1 MMTLPVPNYDHIP
14 VPDMSI
20 AELKSLGIIWQG
32 CGWGAQPEAAAAA
45 AVVATFLASAV

>member
-1 MMTLPVPNYDHIP
+1 MSLPVPNYDHTP

-32 CGWGAQPEAAAAA
+32 CRQGAQPEVAAAA
-45 AVVATFLASAV
+45 AVVATFLARAV